1 MNDSEEAIAHDVA
14 RVGRMGSVPS
24 MLRVICKNTGLG
36 FAAVARVTEGTW
48 TACAVQDDIQFG
60 LKTGGQLDVN
70 TTLCIE
76 ARAARQPAVIDHAS
90 QDPVYC
96 NHHTP
101 RLYNIESYISVP
113 IVLKSG
119 VYF

>member
-24 MLRVICKNTGLG
+24 MLRVICKNTGMG
-36 FAAVARVTEGTW
+36 FAAVARVTDGTW

-60 LKTGGQLDVN
+60 LLPGGQLDVQ
-70 TTLCIE
+70 TTLCRE
-76 ARAARQPAVIDHAS
+76 ARSARQEIVIDHAS
-90 QDPVYC
+90 QDPIYF

-101 RLYNIESYISVP
+101 RIYKIESYIS
-113 IVLKSG
+113 
-119 VYF
+119 